1 MINFINIIHKW
12 DCYGKEGI
20 EIQIKLHMK
29 DTDIILGSYKNYSFM
44 NYDFLLIIGEYQ
56 EEFNI
61 ENINFDN
68 VKIKTYYIECSKW
81 NICFSDINKN
91 IEYMN
96 DINKNIN
103 EKNEVNNEVIN
114 EFYEKYGNYDDKYFT
129 KIEYYRKKRNAKYK
143 KGYKNGHEN
152 VWNLYIKKEKVDE
165 FFKKFKEANII
176 HYLYNNSKL
185 KLFHESCNFNDITI
199 KTGKSDIDNFYYVFY
214 KDYSFIIK
222 SNILFSNCKI
232 DYNKINFIIKSS
244 DPDHKNFGKLIKNL
258 YNILNKCVKQENF
271 NKKILDNDIYN
282 ITSTIYDKTII
293 INYKD
298 NKKIKKCDL
307 INKTFIGCPIFWSP
321 FLNFDKIDNNIIN
334 VNFNIY
340 KIYVKI

>member
-143 KGYKNGHEN
+143 KDIKMDMKMFGI
-152 VWNLYIKKEKVDE
+152 YILKK
-165 FFKKFKEANII
+165 KK
-176 HYLYNNSKL
+176 LM
-185 KLFHESCNFNDITI
+185 NF
-199 KTGKSDIDNFYYVFY
+199 
-214 KDYSFIIK
+214 
-222 SNILFSNCKI
+222 L
-232 DYNKINFIIKSS
+232 
-244 DPDHKNFGKLIKNL
+244 KNL
-258 YNILNKCVKQENF
+258 KKQ
-271 NKKILDNDIYN
+271 I
-282 ITSTIYDKTII
+282 
-293 INYKD
+293 
-298 NKKIKKCDL
+298 
-307 INKTFIGCPIFWSP
+307 
-321 FLNFDKIDNNIIN
+321 
-334 VNFNIY
+334 
-340 KIYVKI
+340 

>member
-1 MINFINIIHKW
+1 MMINILQKQNII
-12 DCYGKEGI
+12 E
-20 EIQIKLHMK
+20 
-29 DTDIILGSYKNYSFM
+29 
-44 NYDFLLIIGEYQ
+44 
-56 EEFNI
+56 
-61 ENINFDN
+61 
-68 VKIKTYYIECSKW
+68 
-81 NICFSDINKN
+81 
-91 IEYMN
+91 
-96 DINKNIN
+96 
-103 EKNEVNNEVIN
+103 
-114 EFYEKYGNYDDKYFT
+114 
-129 KIEYYRKKRNAKYK
+129 KKRNAKYK

-321 FLNFDKIDNNIIN
+321 FLNF
-334 VNFNIY
+334 
-340 KIYVKI
+340 